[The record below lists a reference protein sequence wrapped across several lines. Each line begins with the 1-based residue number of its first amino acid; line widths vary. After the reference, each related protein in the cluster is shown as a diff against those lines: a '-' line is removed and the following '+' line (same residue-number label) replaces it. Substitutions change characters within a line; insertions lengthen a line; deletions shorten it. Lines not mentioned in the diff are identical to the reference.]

1 VELDG
6 RHRRFLIRQRDE
18 RARAEAVVAWRF
30 WDLDASGD
38 QLLLRS
44 PFRSSTWPLREPLH
58 AECLGLN
65 LPGRR
70 SGRRHDAPGDECRCG
85 VYGATYRELRAFL
98 RTSLVRPSSLPVLGR
113 VQLWGR
119 LVGNEFGWRA
129 EWAYPEQLLVS
140 TLSDNAFA
148 IAEALE
154 AYDVRVSVLD
164 ARETFSTLNPET
176 RLRAVR

>member
-1 VELDG
+1 MQFDG
-6 RHRRFLIRQRDE
+6 HERFVIRRRDE
-18 RARAEAVVAWRF
+18 RARPEAVVAWRF
-30 WDLDASGD
+30 WDLGGSEDR
-38 QLLLRS
+38 LLLRS
-44 PFRSSTWPLREPLH
+44 PFRSTTWPIGEPLH

-65 LPGRR
+65 LPGRGP
-70 SGRRHDAPGDECRCG
+70 GRKHDAPGDDCRCG

-140 TLSDNAFA
+140 TLSGNAFA
-148 IAEALE
+148 VAGALE

-164 ARETFSTLNPET
+164 ARETFSTLNPAT
-176 RLRAVR
+176 RLRVVR